1 MEIVL
6 NESALAHYMDTAL
19 QVSSETPVLI
29 DSYSQDAIEVD
40 VDALEDGKGTVII
53 AGIMEHIEEAG
64 IHSGDSAC
72 SIPPYSLSNE
82 IIKTI
87 EDQTKSLALALEVVG
102 LMNIQFAVK
111 STEVYVLEVNPRSSR
126 TVPFVA
132 KASGVPLAKIAALT
146 TVGKTLHVELEKHG
160 KGRSKTQFAVKE
172 AVFPFSR
179 FPSADLL
186 LGPEMRSTGEVMG
199 IDEDFGRAFA
209 KAQIAA
215 GQNLPTGG
223 TVFISVKDI
232 DKNPA
237 IKIAQ
242 EFVALGFKILA
253 TKGTAAALTS
263 EGLDVQRVNKI
274 IEGRPNISD
283 AMLNGE
289 VDLVINTSEGAV
301 EKFDSVSLRRTAL
314 SQNISYSTTMS
325 GARAVLHAIKSMN
338 VNTLEVSSLQ
348 SYFGR
353 PI

>member
-1 MEIVL
+1 
-6 NESALAHYMDTAL
+6 
-19 QVSSETPVLI
+19 
-29 DSYSQDAIEVD
+29 
-40 VDALEDGKGTVII
+40 
-53 AGIMEHIEEAG
+53 
-64 IHSGDSAC
+64 
-72 SIPPYSLSNE
+72 
-82 IIKTI
+82 
-87 EDQTKSLALALEVVG
+87 
-102 LMNIQFAVK
+102 
-111 STEVYVLEVNPRSSR
+111 
-126 TVPFVA
+126 
-132 KASGVPLAKIAALT
+132 
-146 TVGKTLHVELEKHG
+146 
-160 KGRSKTQFAVKE
+160 
-172 AVFPFSR
+172 
-179 FPSADLL
+179 
-186 LGPEMRSTGEVMG
+186 MG

-232 DKNPA
+232 DKDPA

-325 GARAVLHAIKSMN
+325 GARAVLHAIKAMN

-348 SYFGR
+348 SYFDG
-353 PI
+353 PSKLLAPESHIW